1 MAHGPTG
8 APPEVTGV
16 DVVRVPDGR
25 IAARYP
31 FVDGSG
37 EWPQMKLAESAE
49 RFRSA
54 GARAREQ
61 HTLMALPTIYDS
73 ESVIPMR
80 SAAPVFDHYFRRR
93 PAHYGCPCGTGTQLW
108 ISRDASKAPGARC
121 TTSLAG
127 KGVRG
132 SNP

>member
-1 MAHGPTG
+1 MPDFPALCSPRSALPRPSTTSDVVVAHGPTG

-31 FVDGSG
+31 FLDGSG
-37 EWPQMKLAESAE
+37 EWPRMKLAESAE

-54 GARAREQ
+54 GALAREQ

-93 PAHYGCPCGTGTQLW
+93 
-108 ISRDASKAPGARC
+108 
-121 TTSLAG
+121 
-127 KGVRG
+127 
-132 SNP
+132 